1 MAFRG
6 LFIGIDRY
14 ASPHINELNC
24 ARRDAV
30 ALEALFTDTL
40 GGQSTL
46 LVDTDATRDRIEQE
60 FAALASCDPDDTVVI
75 AFSGH
80 GSETYELVAHD
91 TDIASLDTT
100 TIPLSLVQDWISR
113 VQQKGSSSFSIAASR
128 EALAQKF
135 CRSM

>member
-14 ASPHINELNC
+14 ISPRINELNC

-40 GGQSTL
+40 GGSSTL
-46 LVDTDATRDRIEQE
+46 LVDADATRTRIEQE
-60 FAALASCDPDDTVVI
+60 FAALANCTAEDTVVI

-80 GSETYELVAHD
+80 GSETHELVTHD

-100 TIPLSLVQDWISR
+100 AIPLDLRRD
-113 VQQKGSSSFSIAASR
+113 
-128 EALAQKF
+128 
-135 CRSM
+135 